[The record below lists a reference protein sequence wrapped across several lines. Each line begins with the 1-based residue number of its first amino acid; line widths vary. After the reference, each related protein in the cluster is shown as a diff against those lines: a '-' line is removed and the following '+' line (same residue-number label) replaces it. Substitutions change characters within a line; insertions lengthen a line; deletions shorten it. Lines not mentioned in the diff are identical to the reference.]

1 MTTQG
6 VSTKLTMGIIAIQA
20 LVQMAQGSSTKAKVV
35 FGVMITLIAIAF
47 KVAQV
52 VSAHWNKPLRKEA
65 DDNGK

>member
-20 LVQMAQGSSTKAKVV
+20 LVQMAQDSTGKEKLF
-35 FGVMITLIAIAF
+35 FGALVTLVAIAF

-52 VSAHWNKPLRKEA
+52 VSGHYNKPLRKGIE
-65 DDNGK
+65 